1 MTTGSLNFNLIF
13 AVSNA
18 VAMAGWVILI
28 FLPRWPLLG
37 KVLRYGLIAAL
48 SLLYTVLVFV
58 YFFRVQG
65 GGFDSIA
72 AVRAL
77 FMSDPVLV
85 AGWAHYLAFDLFVG
99 SWIAAE
105 ADKLRMSRLLQ
116 APILLLTFMFGPAGY
131 FTFLIMRTLKATT
144 PAQSEGSH

>member
-1 MTTGSLNFNLIF
+1 MNFNLVF

-18 VAMAGWVILI
+18 AAMAGWIALI
-28 FLPRWPLLG
+28 FLPRWPLMA
-37 KVLRYGLIAAL
+37 KFLRNGLIAGL
-48 SLLYTVLVFV
+48 SLLYAVLVFV

-65 GGFDSIA
+65 GGFNSIA

-85 AGWAHYLAFDLFVG
+85 A
-99 SWIAAE
+99 AE
-105 ADKLRMSRLLQ
+105 ADKVRMSRLLQ

-131 FTFLIMRTLKATT
+131 FAFLVMRQTKAMVLAETK
-144 PAQSEGSH
+144 GL

>member
-1 MTTGSLNFNLIF
+1 MNFNLIF
-13 AVSNA
+13 TASNA
-18 VAMAGWVILI
+18 AAMAGWVALI
-28 FLPRWPLLG
+28 FLPRWPLLD
-37 KVLRYGLIAAL
+37 KALRYGLIAAL

-58 YFFRVQG
+58 YFFRVPG

-99 SWIAAE
+99 TWIAKE
-105 ADKLRMSRLLQ
+105 ADKISMSRLLQ
-116 APILLLTFMFGPAGY
+116 GPILLLTFLFGPAGY
-131 FTFLIMRTLKATT
+131 FTFLVMRTISVVL
-144 PAQSEGSH
+144 PAIAKGR